1 MQSCGHGPFLNCTEI
16 FLFCI
21 PSYAI
26 DQKEGGR
33 KEEKKGVASYY
44 TTSFCEISQSL
55 CPVSRSEGSGALASS
70 PPFKEVKRV
79 ITPGYITFRLCQTL
93 SHPLKEETAVREPG
107 RGQRNHK
114 LFHSDLPPA

>member
-1 MQSCGHGPFLNCTEI
+1 M
-16 FLFCI
+16 
-21 PSYAI
+21 
-26 DQKEGGR
+26 R
-33 KEEKKGVASYY
+33 KKKSVASYY

-55 CPVSRSEGSGALASS
+55 CPVGRSEGSGALASS

-107 RGQRNHK
+107 RGQRSHK
-114 LFHSDLPPA
+114 LFHSELPPA